1 MQIET
6 FTKDKDAK
14 VCLTWEDISIMRRAL
29 YHYQKDCNDEVKRLY
44 SDWLVLVDLVCKDG
58 VVTNRTVERIY
69 ELRGLDK
76 LVKEQEA
83 IVERND

>member
-44 SDWLVLVDLVCKDG
+44 SLSKP
-58 VVTNRTVERIY
+58 
-69 ELRGLDK
+69 
-76 LVKEQEA
+76 
-83 IVERND
+83 RNS

>member
-14 VCLTWEDISIMRRAL
+14 VYLTWEDISIMRRAL

-58 VVTNRTVERIY
+58 VVTNRTIERIY
-69 ELRGLDK
+69 ELRDLNK
-76 LVKEQEA
+76 LVKEQET
-83 IVERND
+83 VERND